1 MVRYLREGVGYHC
14 RPCGARVRGSTDQSG
29 SELGRWGGGQHF
41 GPASVVQGMNDS
53 MILMARM
60 RRGEMIQEADKDKL
74 AARVRRAARQTT
86 RAVRNA
92 GGPVIRLADAKMRP
106 TATGR

>member
-1 MVRYLREGVGYHC
+1 
-14 RPCGARVRGSTDQSG
+14 
-29 SELGRWGGGQHF
+29 
-41 GPASVVQGMNDS
+41 MNDS

-86 RAVRNA
+86 RAVRTA